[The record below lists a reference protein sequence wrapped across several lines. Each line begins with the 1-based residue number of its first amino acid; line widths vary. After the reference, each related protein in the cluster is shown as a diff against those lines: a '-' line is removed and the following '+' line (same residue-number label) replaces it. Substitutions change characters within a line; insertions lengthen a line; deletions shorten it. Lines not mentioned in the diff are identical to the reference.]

1 MDSNTE
7 NRRKAVLAGHSGD
20 YELANSLL
28 TDDDPKVRGAALSSL
43 EKLGMLSSEILENR
57 PPRIEIDL
65 SRSSRGVQKCNWA
78 LQIVIP
84 LGILNDEDYL
94 VVETACW
101 AIGEKENPSLDLI
114 NKLCLIADSHE
125 EQLCREAA
133 VAALGSIGSPLG
145 LETVLAALNDKPA
158 IRRRAAI
165 ALAAFEDP
173 KVDEALKKSLDD
185 RDWQVRQIAEDLLD
199 VNRVISPVDI
209 GPRPD

>member
-1 MDSNTE
+1 MYK
-7 NRRKAVLAGHSGD
+7 R
-20 YELANSLL
+20 
-28 TDDDPKVRGAALSSL
+28 
-43 EKLGMLSSEILENR
+43 
-57 PPRIEIDL
+57 
-65 SRSSRGVQKCNWA
+65 Q
-78 LQIVIP
+78 
-84 LGILNDEDYL
+84 DEDYL

-158 IRRRAAI
+158 IRRRATI

-209 GPRPD
+209 GPRPN

>member
-1 MDSNTE
+1 MDSNTS
-7 NRRKAVLAGHSGD
+7 NRRKAILSSYSGD
-20 YELANSLL
+20 YELAISLL
-28 TDDDPKVRGAALSSL
+28 DEGDAKVRGAALSSL
-43 EKLGMLSSEILENR
+43 EKLGKLSGKMLEKSVYDPSPEVRKGAIELLAKR
-57 PPRIEIDL
+57 PEE
-65 SRSSRGVQKCNWA
+65 
-78 LQIVIP
+78 IP
-84 LGILNDEDYL
+84 LNVFDDTDPL

-101 AIGEKENPSLDLI
+101 AAGEKENQTHEVI
-114 NKLCLIADSHE
+114 NQLCLIADSHTD
-125 EQLCREAA
+125 QLCREAA

-145 LETVLAALNDKPA
+145 LETVLEALKDKPA

-173 KVDEALKKSLDD
+173 KVDEALKKSLND

>member
-43 EKLGMLSSEILENR
+43 EKLEMLSGEILEKSVYDPSPEVRKRAVELLAKR
-57 PPRIEIDL
+57 PEE
-65 SRSSRGVQKCNWA
+65 
-78 LQIVIP
+78 IP
-84 LGILNDEDYL
+84 LDILNDEDYL